1 MTIIDPRSPCI
12 VGIGRAT
19 WRDDHA
25 LEPVSMW
32 AEVAARAATDAGL
45 PSILSS
51 IDSLH
56 LVHCMSWTYDDAAQ
70 RLGELVGAA
79 PGFAETSVL
88 AGTAGQRL
96 VNSAAER
103 MLAGSSELALV
114 VGGEALNTRRRLSAA
129 GLPMPWSHPAEHAP
143 SAPINL
149 DEWVSPTEWAHDVL
163 QPSVTF
169 AALDSALQAASGR
182 SPEEHVALEGRL
194 LSGLSA
200 VAARNEHA
208 WFPVYRPPEE
218 VTTVTDTNRM
228 ISSPYAKYMVAIMDV
243 DMAAALLMT
252 THRKADE
259 LGIPADQRVYVRGW
273 SFGRD
278 ATHLAGRASL
288 SRSRAMELASRDAL
302 QQAGIGID
310 DVAHLDLYSCFAS
323 SVLFATNALGI
334 DSDDAR
340 GLTVTG
346 GLPYHGGPAS
356 NYTTHAIAEMV
367 TRLRGNSQTFGL
379 VNGVGMHMTKH
390 VWAVYGSEPGPV
402 APPDYDEVQ
411 RQIDLEPGSEVLQ
424 ELTAPLHA
432 TIAAATTTFGR
443 DGSPSS
449 ALVIADVTDDVR
461 AYARTT
467 DPELIGSVLEGA
479 AVGQAV
485 TLRPVGNGAHDV
497 TLRT

>member
-1 MTIIDPRSPCI
+1 MFE
-12 VGIGRAT
+12 
-19 WRDDHA
+19 
-25 LEPVSMW
+25 L
-32 AEVAARAATDAGL
+32 
-45 PSILSS
+45 
-51 IDSLH
+51 DSL
-56 LVHCMSWTYDDAAQ
+56 VTRAIN
-70 RLGELVGAA
+70 
-79 PGFAETSVL
+79 
-88 AGTAGQRL
+88 GTAGQHPCL
-96 VNSAAER
+96 DQAMIWVSALGVPV
-103 MLAGSSELALV
+103 MIALV
-114 VGGEALNTRRRLSAA
+114 ALQWWRREDRPFVRHVLVAA
-129 GLPMPWSHPAEHAP
+129 GLSFLLGEGLNQLILLVLHRPRPYVDGVTHLLIPPSTDWSLPSDHA
-143 SAPINL
+143 
-149 DEWVSPTEWAHDVL
+149 T
-163 QPSVTF
+163 
-169 AALDSALQAASGR
+169 AAM
-182 SPEEHVALEGRL
+182 
-194 LSGLSA
+194 A
-200 VAARNEHA
+200 VAAAFLLH
-208 WFPVYRPPEE
+208 
-218 VTTVTDTNRM
+218 RM
-228 ISSPYAKYMVAIMDV
+228 PRAGAVLL
-243 DMAAALLMT
+243 AAALLMT

-259 LGIPADQRVYVRGW
+259 LGIPADQRVYLRGW

-323 SVLFATNALGI
+323 SVLFATNALGL
-334 DSDDAR
+334 DPDDAR

-367 TRLRGNSQTFGL
+367 TRLRGNSQTYGL

-467 DPELIGSVLEGA
+467 DPELVASVLEGA

-485 TLRPVGNGAHDV
+485 TLRPAGSGAHDV